1 METSLSCFPKG
12 SGSKRIAKSTRVRWF
27 RTSVLS
33 ARPYM
38 FANKA
43 DVQSLGH
50 TGCQEAKGGVFPE
63 DIQVSDACHFLVD
76 YG

>member
-1 METSLSCFPKG
+1 
-12 SGSKRIAKSTRVRWF
+12 
-27 RTSVLS
+27 
-33 ARPYM
+33 M